1 MNQDKQFLK
10 YVPVVGEKHLGIA
23 IVRWLGKI
31 ILRYKVMQSQDG
43 SGYWVAAGSAKI
55 GVKRDGKDNY
65 EEWFQLDSSF
75 DRDEMKEFI
84 LAHVEPILAQKQASV
99 FAPPPQQ
106 QYNAPQN
113 AYNAQQSQNQGQ
125 PNQNYQQQ
133 AQPQQQSFLPP
144 SGQPNEW
151 DNPPFWLTDKTLF

>member
-10 YVPVVGEKHLGIA
+10 YVPVQGEKHLGIA

-43 SGYWVAAGSAKI
+43 TGYWVAAGSAKI

-65 EEWFQLDSSF
+65 EEWFQLDSSY

-84 LAHVEPILAQKQASV
+84 LQHVEPILAQKQASV
-99 FAPPPQQ
+99 FSP
-106 QYNAPQN
+106 PQN
-113 AYNAQQSQNQGQ
+113 AAYGQQNANYGHYQQQGQAQQNPNQGQ
-125 PNQNYQQQ
+125 Y
-133 AQPQQQSFLPP
+133 AQQQSFFP
-144 SGQPNEW
+144 GNGHPNEN
-151 DNPPFWLTDKTLF
+151 DNMPFWLTIKN

>member
-65 EEWFQLDSSF
+65 EEWFQLDSSY

-84 LAHVEPILAQKQASV
+84 LQHVEPILAQKQASV

-106 QYNAPQN
+106 QYAPQ
-113 AYNAQQSQNQGQ
+113 QGQ
-125 PNQNYQQQ
+125 YQAQPNPNYQQAPQQ
-133 AQPQQQSFLPP
+133 AQQQSFLPP
-144 SGQPNEW
+144 TGQPNEW
-151 DNPPFWLTDKTLF
+151 DNPPF

>member
-10 YVPVVGEKHLGIA
+10 YVPVQGEKHLGIA

-31 ILRYKVMQSQDG
+31 ILRYKVMASQDG

-65 EEWFQLDSSF
+65 EEWFQLDSSY

-84 LAHVEPILAQKQASV
+84 LQHVEPILMQKQASV
-99 FAPPPQQ
+99 FAPPPAYGAQPQ
-106 QYNAPQN
+106 AQY
-113 AYNAQQSQNQGQ
+113 QGQ
-125 PNQNYQQQ
+125 PNPNYQQQ

-144 SGQPNEW
+144 EAPQGNW
-151 DNPPFWLTDKTLF
+151 DNPPFWGLTIKN

>member
-10 YVPVVGEKHLGIA
+10 YVPVQGEKHLGIA

-84 LAHVEPILAQKQASV
+84 LMNVEPILAQKQASV

-106 QYNAPQN
+106 QYAPQ
-113 AYNAQQSQNQGQ
+113 QGQ
-125 PNQNYQQQ
+125 YQAQPQQQPNPNYQQQ
-133 AQPQQQSFLPP
+133 AQPQQQSFIPQ
-144 SGQPNEW
+144 GQPGEW
-151 DNPPFWLTDKTLF
+151 DNPPF

>member
-10 YVPVVGEKHLGIA
+10 YVPVAGEKHLGIA

-65 EEWFQLDSSF
+65 EEWFQLDSSY

-84 LAHVEPILAQKQASV
+84 LQHVEPILAQKQASV
-99 FAPPPQQ
+99 FAPAPTA
-106 QYNAPQN
+106 QYNAPQ
-113 AYNAQQSQNQGQ
+113 AQYQGQ
-125 PNQNYQQQ
+125 GNPNYQQQ
-133 AQPQQQSFLPP
+133 QQPQQQSFLPN
-144 SGQPNEW
+144 SGQPPEW
-151 DNPPFWLTDKTLF
+151 DNPPF

>member
-10 YVPVVGEKHLGIA
+10 YVPVQGEKHLGIA

-31 ILRYKVMQSQDG
+31 ILRYKVMTSQDG

-65 EEWFQLDSSF
+65 EEWFQLDSSY

-84 LAHVEPILAQKQASV
+84 LQHVEPILAQKQASV

-106 QYNAPQN
+106 NYAPQ
-113 AYNAQQSQNQGQ
+113 QGQ
-125 PNQNYQQQ
+125 YQQQ
-133 AQPQQQSFLPP
+133 QPPAYQQNFTDVPP
-144 SGQPNEW
+144 DFG
-151 DNPPFWLTDKTLF
+151 NPPF

>member
-10 YVPVVGEKHLGIA
+10 YVPVQGEKHLGIA

-31 ILRYKVMQSQDG
+31 ILRYKVMQSNDG

-84 LAHVEPILAQKQASV
+84 LANVEPILAQKQASV

-106 QYNAPQN
+106 QYAPQ
-113 AYNAQQSQNQGQ
+113 QGQ
-125 PNQNYQQQ
+125 YQAQPNPNYQQQ
-133 AQPQQQSFLPP
+133 PQQAQQQSFLPP
-144 SGQPNEW
+144 TGQPSEW
-151 DNPPFWLTDKTLF
+151 DNPPF